1 MGAEPRRPSQPHVT
15 ATSLEEK
22 PLADE
27 TGRAPSQRGRAGVRG
42 PEGWRGS
49 FCAGASSGEWRFAVR
64 RAARAEGRP
73 GLVDGKGT
81 GCPGRRLPRWPGL
94 PFPLLSKTWGCLQL
108 GLRSPGCSSGVPSK
122 GKESFPSGRLCQA
135 SHWRR
140 ESALLSQWG
149 LSTILPTLAFISS
162 RWRNTGSLE
171 GLREVTWPHGAHA
184 GGAQGLTCA

>member
-1 MGAEPRRPSQPHVT
+1 MGWGSGPSV
-15 ATSLEEK
+15 
-22 PLADE
+22 LAF
-27 TGRAPSQRGRAGVRG
+27 RG
-42 PEGWRGS
+42 PEVWRGS
-49 FCAGASSGEWRFAVR
+49 FCTCASSGEWRFTVR
-64 RAARAEGRP
+64 RAAGAEGRP
-73 GLVDGKGT
+73 GLG
-81 GCPGRRLPRWPGL
+81 GREGERAAQVVRLPPWPGL

-171 GLREVTWPHGAHA
+171 GLQEVTWPHGAHA
-184 GGAQGLTCA
+184 GGAQGLTFA